1 MRFFWPFVTLFLM
14 SNSLLRVNPSSLSG
28 RISIPPSKSHT
39 LRAVLFAS
47 LGNGVSRVYNYL
59 DSPDT
64 QAMLTACRLLGA
76 RIVATPECL
85 EITGIDGKVEKAE
98 DVIQAGNS
106 GIVLRFICAIS
117 ALSSYPIVM
126 TGDYSIRHQ
135 RPMAALLSGLNQLG
149 AHAIST
155 KNDGFAPII
164 VQGPLK
170 GGRAVINGADSQPI
184 SALLIAGSLSK
195 EPIELIVENPG
206 EKPWITFTL
215 KWLERLG
222 IHVEHEDFRHYFIKG
237 GSIQAFD
244 YSVPGDFSTAAF
256 PVAAALITQSEI
268 LIENLDMNDF
278 QGDKEL
284 IAIFKKMGAKIKES
298 VEGLVVQPSGLLEGL
313 DIDVNDFIDGL
324 PILAVLGCYANGKT
338 VLRNAKI
345 AREKECDRISCVARE
360 LKKMGAKIEECEDG
374 LIIERADLKGSFVD
388 GCFDHRLSMAL
399 SVAALGCHGE
409 STISSAESIKKTYPD
424 FLKDFQQL
432 KANILPV

>member
-1 MRFFWPFVTLFLM
+1 M

-28 RISIPPSKSHT
+28 RIAIPPSKSHT

-47 LGNGVSRVYNYL
+47 LGKGVSRVYNYL

-64 QAMLTACRLLGA
+64 HAMVAACRLLGA
-76 RIVATPECL
+76 RIVLTSNCL
-85 EITGIDGKVEKAE
+85 EITGIEGNIGKAE

-106 GIVLRFICAIS
+106 GIVLRFLCAIG
-117 ALSSYPIVM
+117 ALSSHPIVL

-135 RPMAALLSGLNQLG
+135 RPMATLLSGLNQLG

-164 VQGPLK
+164 VQGPIK
-170 GGRAVINGADSQPI
+170 GGRAIINGADSQPI
-184 SALLIAGSLSK
+184 SALLIAGSLAK

-222 IHVEHEDFRHYFIKG
+222 IHIEHRDFQHYFIIG

-256 PVAAALITQSEI
+256 PIAAALITQSEI
-268 LIENLDMNDF
+268 LIENLDMDDF

-284 IAIFKKMGAKIKES
+284 IAIFKQMGAKIMPS
-298 VEGLVVQPSGLLEGL
+298 ADGLVVQQSGLLQGL
-313 DIDVNDFIDGL
+313 DIDVNDVIDGL

-338 VLRNAKI
+338 VLRNARI
-345 AREKECDRISCVARE
+345 AREKECDRIGCVARE

-374 LIIERADLKGSFVD
+374 LIIERADLMGSSMD

-399 SVAALGCHGE
+399 SVAALGCQGE
-409 STISSAESIKKTYPD
+409 SVISSAESIKKTYPN
-424 FLKDFQQL
+424 FLKDFQTL
-432 KANILPV
+432 NANILQI